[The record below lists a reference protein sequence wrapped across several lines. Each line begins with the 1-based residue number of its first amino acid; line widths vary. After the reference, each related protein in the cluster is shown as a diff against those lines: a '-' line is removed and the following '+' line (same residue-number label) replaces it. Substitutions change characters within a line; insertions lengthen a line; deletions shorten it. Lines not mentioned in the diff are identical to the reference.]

1 MSLWALWV
9 GNSYVWRDR
18 GKKETYQDEIPG
30 PILHGAKD
38 AQDDSHDMQEVGQDG
53 SPLVAQEI
61 EDLPLEGS
69 HL

>member
-1 MSLWALWV
+1 MSGEA
-9 GNSYVWRDR
+9 GARE
-18 GKKETYQDEIPG
+18 GTYQDEIPG

-38 AQDDSHDMQEVGQDG
+38 AQDDSHDVQEVGQDG

-61 EDLPLEGS
+61 EDLPLECS

>member
-1 MSLWALWV
+1 MSGEAAP
-9 GNSYVWRDR
+9 R
-18 GKKETYQDEIPG
+18 KETYQDEVPG

-38 AQDDSHDMQEVGQDG
+38 AEDDSHDMQEVGQDR

-61 EDLPLEGS
+61 EDLPLECS